1 MKVGDLV
8 RHTGMPSLGMGI
20 IVGLERPPFDAQGS
34 YVRWFWDGG
43 YVSLELNGM
52 LEVVSESR

>member
-8 RHTGMPSLGMGI
+8 KHKGSLGVGI

-43 YVSLELNGM
+43 FVSLELNEI
-52 LEVVSESR
+52 LEVLSEER

>member
-8 RHTGMPSLGMGI
+8 KHKSSLGVGI

-43 YVSLELNGM
+43 FVSLELNEI
-52 LEVVSESR
+52 LEVLSEER

>member
-8 RHTGMPSLGMGI
+8 KHKSSLGMGI

-34 YVRWFWDGG
+34 YVRWFCFGG
-43 YVSLELNGM
+43 YVSLELNEM
-52 LEVVSESR
+52 LEVLSEER

>member
-8 RHTGMPSLGMGI
+8 KHKSSLGVGI

-34 YVRWFWDGG
+34 YVRWFWDGE
-43 YVSLELNGM
+43 YVSLELNEM
-52 LEVVSESR
+52 LEVLSEER